1 MTDSGPFIINGAERV
16 VVSQLVRS
24 PGCYYTEEFDT
35 KTGKKITVP
44 KQKVLDIINSG
55 EVKREIK
62 DLSKE

>member
-1 MTDSGPFIINGAERV
+1 MLGTPYIVILGEKVKSGEVEIEN
-16 VVSQLVRS
+16 
-24 PGCYYTEEFDT
+24 T